1 MAMWGEVDPD
11 SDTSQA
17 EDLVDDFDR
26 WATVADES
34 VENARLLPRA
44 RMTFE
49 GVLGLLAAF
58 FIGLPAPLMAG
69 VTVAH
74 LVPGAEIVLGVI
86 TFVVTGYLSIL
97 VVRLAARATEGDSGA
112 EGTSGKLV
120 SIRRMEEIQTST
132 TNEVGGPVVVPLAIA
147 MAIRL
152 PRWNRL
158 IRPFVAIWWLAHFA
172 AAAFLGHGVA
182 SIAARGLNNAGWM
195 LSVPLTLLATFA
207 FLFAGNLYLMLA
219 VAACVRRPGVWLI
232 VWRHRFFVDLVLA
245 AFLLFAGP

>member
-1 MAMWGEVDPD
+1 MWHEVEPD
-11 SDTSQA
+11 SDAHQA
-17 EDLVDDFDR
+17 EDHGDDFDH
-26 WATVADES
+26 WAAVADET
-34 VENARLLPRA
+34 EWTAQQLPLA
-44 RMTFE
+44 RMTVE

-58 FIGLPAPLMAG
+58 IIGLPAPLL
-69 VTVAH
+69 TSVAVAQ
-74 LVPGAEIVLGVI
+74 LIPGAEILLGVI

-97 VVRLAARATEGDSGA
+97 VVRLAARATEGDGRA
-112 EGTSGKLV
+112 ARTSETLV
-120 SIRRMEEIQTST
+120 SIRRLEKMPVSA
-132 TNEVGGPVVVPLAIA
+132 TNEVGDQVIVPLAIA

-152 PRWNRL
+152 PRWNGL
-158 IRPFVAIWWLAHFA
+158 IRPFVAVWWLAHFA

-182 SIAARGLNNAGWM
+182 SIAVRGLNNAGWM

-232 VWRHRFFVDLVLA
+232 VWRHRFFVDLILA